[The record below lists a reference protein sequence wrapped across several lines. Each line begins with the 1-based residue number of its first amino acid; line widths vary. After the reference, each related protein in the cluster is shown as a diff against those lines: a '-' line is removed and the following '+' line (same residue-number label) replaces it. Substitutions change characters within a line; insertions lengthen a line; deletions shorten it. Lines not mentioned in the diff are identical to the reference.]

1 MSKFNI
7 TLHFSLILTAWIF
20 VTSNAFAQS
29 APKVGRNAAAK
40 YFQKNGV
47 AQNREVEDL
56 TSANQ
61 RYPSSIEAL
70 GSQDHYL
77 ALGIGS
83 FTSSAAYNWGNGSK
97 QSDISKMGFDLT
109 YRLTPDSQLY
119 DQIIRVSY
127 NTYEPLGDSS
137 SKMSFL
143 YGITFPDAGSQF
155 PLYFGLLAGPGIF
168 FKQLDGESSLSLDY
182 QMILGLRLFNLF
194 ETAGFFIE
202 GGLRNHLQ
210 LTSDGQL
217 NGTFV
222 SAGAV
227 FTF

>member
-1 MSKFNI
+1 MTKLNI
-7 TLHFSLILTAWIF
+7 TLSLIFLLTASF
-20 VTSNAFAQS
+20 LHAET

-40 YFQKNGV
+40 YFQKNGTASAKYDV
-47 AQNREVEDL
+47 EPASAQP
-56 TSANQ
+56 
-61 RYPSSIEAL
+61 RYPSSIDSLRPQE
-70 GSQDHYL
+70 HYL

-83 FTSSAAYNWGNGSK
+83 FTSSDVYKWGDSGK
-97 QSDISKMGFDLT
+97 QTDIAKVGFDMT
-109 YRLTPDSQLY
+109 YRLTPESRLF
-119 DQIIRVSY
+119 DQVVRVSY
-127 NTYEPLGDSS
+127 NTYEPLGQST

-168 FKQLDGESSLSLDY
+168 FKQLDGESSIAFDY

-194 ETAGFFIE
+194 ESTGFFIE
-202 GGLRNHLQ
+202 GGLRNHLHI
-210 LTSDGQL
+210 TSDGQL